1 MRSRHPAL
9 CLCLLLACVTFAIE
23 PTAGAADW
31 TRFRGPNGTGVAAD
45 KNVPVQWNDQNILW
59 KVVLPGG
66 GNSSPIIY
74 GDKLFIQS
82 ADAKS
87 RMLLCIDVKDGKI
100 IWNKSVPGGT
110 AKTHA
115 KSSLASST
123 PATDGERVYCY
134 FWDGKDVSVSA
145 FDFKGNPVWHRVLGA
160 FESQH
165 GAGASPMLVD
175 GKVIVNN
182 DQDGKSEL
190 IALDAKTGQPAW
202 QVPRPP
208 FRACYSTPF
217 VLEKNGKTELIVVST
232 AGVTSYNPKT
242 GGQNWNWEWKF
253 DGMALRTVGSAVAA
267 NGIIFAGSGDG
278 SGARHMVAVRDDGKG
293 LVWQEKKVMPYVP
306 CMLTQG
312 EHLYYVN
319 DRGIAGCLDG
329 KTGKEVWSQRLPGT
343 GVFASPVLIDGKIY
357 ASSEDGSVT
366 VYEAAPAFKQLAK
379 NSIPEPILASPAVAN
394 DRLYIRGK
402 TTLYCIGKK

>member
-9 CLCLLLACVTFAIE
+9 LLFLLLACLLLTAGPF
-23 PTAGAADW
+23 AGAADW

-45 KNVPVQWNDQNILW
+45 KNVPVQWTEQNILW

-66 GNSSPIIY
+66 GHSSPIVH
-74 GDKLFIQS
+74 GDKVFLQS

-87 RMLLCIDVKDGKI
+87 RMLLCLDAKDGKLL
-100 IWNKSVPGGT
+100 WNKSVPGGT

-134 FWDGKDVSVSA
+134 FWDGKDVSLSA
-145 FDFKGNPVWHRVLGA
+145 YDFKGNPVWHRVLGE
-160 FESQH
+160 FTSQH
-165 GAGASPMLVD
+165 GAGASPMVVD

-190 IALDAKTGQPAW
+190 IALDAKTGKPAW

-217 VLEKNGKTELIVVST
+217 LLEKSGNTELIVVST

-242 GGQNWNWEWKF
+242 GGQNWHWEWKF
-253 DGMALRTVGSAVAA
+253 DGMALRTVGSAVAEG
-267 NGIIFAGSGDG
+267 GIIFAGSGDG
-278 SGARHMVAVRDDGKG
+278 SGARHMVAVHDNGKG
-293 LVWQEKKVMPYVP
+293 LVWEEKKTMPYVP
-306 CMLTQG
+306 CMLTLG
-312 EHLYYVN
+312 DHLYYVN
-319 DRGIAGCLDG
+319 DRGIAGCIAAR
-329 KTGKEVWSQRLPGT
+329 TGKEIWSQRLPGT
-343 GVFASPVLIDGKIY
+343 GVFASPIMVDGKIY
-357 ASSEDGSVT
+357 ACSEDGSVT
-366 VYEAAPAFKQLAK
+366 VYEAAPVFKQLAK
-379 NSIPEPILASPAVAN
+379 NSLPEPILASPAVAN
-394 DRLYIRGK
+394 DKLYIRGK